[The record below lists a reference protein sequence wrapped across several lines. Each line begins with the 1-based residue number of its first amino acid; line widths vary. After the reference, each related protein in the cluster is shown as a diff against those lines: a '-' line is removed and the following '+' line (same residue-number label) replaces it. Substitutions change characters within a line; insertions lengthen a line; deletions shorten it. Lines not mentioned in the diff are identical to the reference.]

1 MKKLIIMFGTL
12 LVIAA
17 SCTINQT
24 FVYDDGY
31 YTALQHQ
38 NAMIERQSR
47 ANLATQNVPVA
58 EAAPAVEQVY
68 LDENSD
74 YSTTSSY
81 MTDDGA
87 TYVTNNYYFNGD
99 NYYDYEYTARLR
111 RFYGVNYG
119 WSYYDPY
126 FTNQYW
132 YNYNPACWGVSI
144 YYGYNFWWDD
154 PWYYRPYYYRPH
166 YYYSRSTIVIII
178 LAAAIVRMVL
188 EVIIITTTMTE
199 IMLSSM
205 DTAIQFKEA
214 SMLSI
219 VVAVAKAAIEAEAQ
233 LTTTSKLL
241 ANAMKQQWEALLLH
255 AAE

>member
-81 MTDDGA
+81 MTDDGT

-166 YYYSRSTIVIII
+166 YYYRGWNWGWGWNDYHYYAYHPYRPHHHHHHHFGGSYRPDGFRGDYYHNNHDRNYAFNYGHRNSVQ
-178 LAAAIVRMVL
+178 V
-188 EVIIITTTMTE
+188 
-199 IMLSSM
+199 
-205 DTAIQFKEA
+205 
-214 SMLSI
+214 
-219 VVAVAKAAIEAEAQ
+219 
-233 LTTTSKLL
+233 
-241 ANAMKQQWEALLLH
+241 
-255 AAE
+255 